1 LPVEDHSRKIR
12 LTKYLNLNRI
22 DHTNMNNISSTLT
35 NWTEIFSGWIAMP
48 LIIILI
54 GTGLFVTLSLGF
66 IQIRR
71 LKHSFQ
77 VVLGKY
83 DNPDDEGDVTHFQ
96 ALSAALSATIG
107 IGNIAGVA
115 LAVRIGG
122 PGALFWM
129 WVTAL
134 LGMALKYAEC
144 TLSHRYRVIH
154 DDGSASGGPMY
165 YIEKGLGAKWKPLA
179 IFFATCAVICS
190 FCTGNMNQANTIGQA
205 FANHHEILLN
215 KYKVDSLDIDHH
227 FYRDIYNADSGY
239 LLFQSNHTIT
249 QSELDT
255 LKKDS
260 VTSLTELHTNKIIGS
275 TLFEALTIKNN
286 NIILFAKD
294 HTITEN
300 DIPYLIKNNYD
311 SVLIKKLGLPEW
323 ISGLIIATLVGLVII
338 GGIKRIAALA
348 SKLVPTMAALYVS
361 GAIIIL
367 LTHLENIIPSISS
380 IFREAFSLEAGW
392 GGLITVIMWGVRRGL
407 YSNEA
412 GQGSAPIAHAAAK
425 TKESA
430 REGAVALMGPFID
443 TIVVCTMTGLAI
455 LSTGV
460 LESTDLTGAQLTREA
475 FRDGFSFAP
484 DIGSFIVN
492 IAILL
497 FAYTTMVAW
506 SYYGDRSIEYL
517 AGPKAIKPYR
527 WVYVFFNFLGAVLP
541 LSFVWNFGDIAL
553 SLMTIPNLIGV
564 ILLTG
569 SLKKIT
575 ADYFNKSH
583 IPYNL

>member
-1 LPVEDHSRKIR
+1 
-12 LTKYLNLNRI
+12 
-22 DHTNMNNISSTLT
+22 MNNISLTLT

-48 LIIILI
+48 LTIILI
-54 GTGLFVTLSLGF
+54 GTGIFVTISLGF
-66 IQIRR
+66 IQIKR
-71 LKHSFQ
+71 LRHSFE

-115 LAVRIGG
+115 IAIRLGG

-144 TLSHRYRVIH
+144 TLSHRYRVINE
-154 DDGSASGGPMY
+154 DGSASGGPMY
-165 YIEKGLGAKWKPLA
+165 YIEKGLGPKWKSLA
-179 IFFATCAVICS
+179 VFFASCAVICS
-190 FCTGNMNQANTIGQA
+190 FCTGNMNQANTIAQT
-205 FANHHEILLN
+205 F
-215 KYKVDSLDIDHH
+215 SS
-227 FYRDIYNADSGY
+227 YN
-239 LLFQSNHTIT
+239 
-249 QSELDT
+249 
-255 LKKDS
+255 
-260 VTSLTELHTNKIIGS
+260 
-275 TLFEALTIKNN
+275 
-286 NIILFAKD
+286 
-294 HTITEN
+294 
-300 DIPYLIKNNYD
+300 IPI
-311 SVLIKKLGLPEW
+311 W
-323 ISGLIIATLVGLVII
+323 FSGLFIAFLVGLVII
-338 GGIKRIAALA
+338 GGIKRIAAVA
-348 SKLVPTMAALYVS
+348 SRLVPTMAILYVL
-361 GAIIIL
+361 GALIIL
-367 LTHLENIIPSISS
+367 INHSNYILPSFIS
-380 IFREAFSLEAGW
+380 IFKEAFSLEAGW
-392 GGLITVIMWGVRRGL
+392 GGLLTVIMWGVRRGL

-443 TIVVCTMTGLAI
+443 TIIVCTMTGLAI
-455 LSTGV
+455 LSTNV
-460 LESTDLTGAQLTREA
+460 LNTTDLTGALLTREA
-475 FRDGFSFAP
+475 FRSGFSFAP

-492 IAILL
+492 IAVLL

-541 LSFVWNFGDIAL
+541 LTFVWNFGDIAL

-575 ADYFNKSH
+575 SDYFNRSH
-583 IPYNL
+583 IPYKS

>member
-1 LPVEDHSRKIR
+1 MPVEDHSRKIR
-12 LTKYLNLNRI
+12 LTKYLNLNKI

-35 NWTEIFSGWIAMP
+35 NWTEILSGWIAMP
-48 LIIILI
+48 LTITLI

-66 IQIRR
+66 IQIKR

-115 LAVRIGG
+115 IAIRLGG

-144 TLSHRYRVIH
+144 TLSHRYRVINE
-154 DDGSASGGPMY
+154 DGSASGGPMY
-165 YIEKGLGAKWKPLA
+165 YIEKGLGPKWKSLA
-179 IFFATCAVICS
+179 VFFASCAVICS
-190 FCTGNMNQANTIGQA
+190 FCTGNMNQANTIAQT
-205 FANHHEILLN
+205 FA
-215 KYKVDSLDIDHH
+215 S
-227 FYRDIYNADSGY
+227 YNVPIW
-239 LLFQSNHTIT
+239 F
-249 QSELDT
+249 
-255 LKKDS
+255 
-260 VTSLTELHTNKIIGS
+260 
-275 TLFEALTIKNN
+275 
-286 NIILFAKD
+286 
-294 HTITEN
+294 
-300 DIPYLIKNNYD
+300 
-311 SVLIKKLGLPEW
+311 
-323 ISGLIIATLVGLVII
+323 SGLFIALLVGLVII
-338 GGIKRIAALA
+338 GGIKRIAAVA
-348 SKLVPTMAALYVS
+348 SKLVPTMAILYVL
-361 GAIIIL
+361 GALIIL
-367 LTHLENIIPSISS
+367 INHANYILPSFIS
-380 IFREAFSLEAGW
+380 IFKEAFSLEAGW
-392 GGLITVIMWGVRRGL
+392 GGLLTVIMWGVRRGL

-443 TIVVCTMTGLAI
+443 TIIVCTMTGLAI
-455 LSTGV
+455 LSTNV
-460 LESTDLTGAQLTREA
+460 LNTTELTGALLTREA
-475 FRDGFSFAP
+475 FRSGFSFAP

-492 IAILL
+492 IAVLL

-541 LSFVWNFGDIAL
+541 LTFVWNFGDIAL

-575 ADYFNKSH
+575 ADYFNRSH
-583 IPYNL
+583 IPYNS

>member
-1 LPVEDHSRKIR
+1 
-12 LTKYLNLNRI
+12 
-22 DHTNMNNISSTLT
+22 MNNISSTLT

-54 GTGLFVTLSLGF
+54 GTGIFVTISLGF
-66 IQIRR
+66 IQIKR
-71 LKHSFQ
+71 LRHSFE

-83 DNPDDEGDVTHFQ
+83 DDPDDEGDVTHFQ

-115 LAVRIGG
+115 IAIRLGG

-144 TLSHRYRVIH
+144 TLSHRYRVINE
-154 DDGSASGGPMY
+154 DGSASGGPMY
-165 YIEKGLGAKWKPLA
+165 YIEKGLGPKWKSLA
-179 IFFATCAVICS
+179 VFFASCAVICS
-190 FCTGNMNQANTIGQA
+190 FCTGNMNQANTIAQT
-205 FANHHEILLN
+205 FA
-215 KYKVDSLDIDHH
+215 S
-227 FYRDIYNADSGY
+227 YNVPIW
-239 LLFQSNHTIT
+239 F
-249 QSELDT
+249 
-255 LKKDS
+255 
-260 VTSLTELHTNKIIGS
+260 
-275 TLFEALTIKNN
+275 
-286 NIILFAKD
+286 
-294 HTITEN
+294 
-300 DIPYLIKNNYD
+300 
-311 SVLIKKLGLPEW
+311 
-323 ISGLIIATLVGLVII
+323 SGLFIAFFVGLVII
-338 GGIKRIAALA
+338 GGIKRIAAVA
-348 SKLVPTMAALYVS
+348 SRLVPTMAILYVL
-361 GAIIIL
+361 GALIIL
-367 LTHLENIIPSISS
+367 INHSNYIVPSFIS
-380 IFREAFSLEAGW
+380 IFKEAFSLEAGW
-392 GGLITVIMWGVRRGL
+392 GGLLTVIMWGVRRGL

-443 TIVVCTMTGLAI
+443 TIIVCTMTGLAI
-455 LSTGV
+455 LSTNV
-460 LESTDLTGAQLTREA
+460 LNTTDLTGALLTREA
-475 FRDGFSFAP
+475 FRSGFSFAP

-492 IAILL
+492 IAVLL

-541 LSFVWNFGDIAL
+541 LTFVWNFGDIAL

-575 ADYFNKSH
+575 SDYFNRSH
-583 IPYNL
+583 IPYKS

>member
-1 LPVEDHSRKIR
+1 
-12 LTKYLNLNRI
+12 
-22 DHTNMNNISSTLT
+22 MNNISSTLT

-48 LIIILI
+48 LTIILI
-54 GTGLFVTLSLGF
+54 GTGIFVTISLGF
-66 IQIRR
+66 IQIKR
-71 LKHSFQ
+71 LRHSFE

-83 DNPDDEGDVTHFQ
+83 DDPDDEGDVTHFQ

-115 LAVRIGG
+115 IAIRLGG

-144 TLSHRYRVIH
+144 TLSHRYRVINE
-154 DDGSASGGPMY
+154 DGSASGGPMY
-165 YIEKGLGAKWKPLA
+165 YIEKGLGPKWKSLA
-179 IFFATCAVICS
+179 VFFASCAVICS
-190 FCTGNMNQANTIGQA
+190 FCTGNMNQANTIAQT
-205 FANHHEILLN
+205 FA
-215 KYKVDSLDIDHH
+215 S
-227 FYRDIYNADSGY
+227 YNVPIW
-239 LLFQSNHTIT
+239 F
-249 QSELDT
+249 
-255 LKKDS
+255 
-260 VTSLTELHTNKIIGS
+260 
-275 TLFEALTIKNN
+275 
-286 NIILFAKD
+286 
-294 HTITEN
+294 
-300 DIPYLIKNNYD
+300 
-311 SVLIKKLGLPEW
+311 
-323 ISGLIIATLVGLVII
+323 SGLFIAFFVGLVII
-338 GGIKRIAALA
+338 GGIKRIAAVA
-348 SKLVPTMAALYVS
+348 SRLVPTMAILYVL
-361 GAIIIL
+361 GALIIL
-367 LTHLENIIPSISS
+367 INHSNYIVPSFIS
-380 IFREAFSLEAGW
+380 IFKEAFSLEAGW
-392 GGLITVIMWGVRRGL
+392 GGLLTVIMWGVRRGL

-430 REGAVALMGPFID
+430 REGVVALMGPFID
-443 TIVVCTMTGLAI
+443 TIIVCTMTGLAI
-455 LSTGV
+455 LSTNV
-460 LESTDLTGAQLTREA
+460 LNTTDLTGALLTREA
-475 FRDGFSFAP
+475 FRSGFSFAP

-492 IAILL
+492 IAVLL

-541 LSFVWNFGDIAL
+541 LTFVWNFGDIAL

-575 ADYFNKSH
+575 SDYFNRSH
-583 IPYNL
+583 IPYKS

>member
-12 LTKYLNLNRI
+12 LTKYLNLNKI

-35 NWTEIFSGWIAMP
+35 NWTEILSGWIAMP
-48 LIIILI
+48 LTITLI

-66 IQIRR
+66 IQIKR

-115 LAVRIGG
+115 IAIRLGG

-144 TLSHRYRVIH
+144 TLSHRYRVINE
-154 DDGSASGGPMY
+154 DGSASGGPMY
-165 YIEKGLGAKWKPLA
+165 YIEKGLGPKWKSLA
-179 IFFATCAVICS
+179 VFFASCAVICS
-190 FCTGNMNQANTIGQA
+190 FCTGNMNQANTIAQT
-205 FANHHEILLN
+205 FA
-215 KYKVDSLDIDHH
+215 S
-227 FYRDIYNADSGY
+227 YNVPIW
-239 LLFQSNHTIT
+239 F
-249 QSELDT
+249 
-255 LKKDS
+255 
-260 VTSLTELHTNKIIGS
+260 
-275 TLFEALTIKNN
+275 
-286 NIILFAKD
+286 
-294 HTITEN
+294 
-300 DIPYLIKNNYD
+300 
-311 SVLIKKLGLPEW
+311 
-323 ISGLIIATLVGLVII
+323 SGLFIALLVGLVII
-338 GGIKRIAALA
+338 GGIKRIAAVA
-348 SKLVPTMAALYVS
+348 SKLVPTMAILYVL
-361 GAIIIL
+361 GALIIL
-367 LTHLENIIPSISS
+367 INHANYILPSFIS
-380 IFREAFSLEAGW
+380 IFKEAFSLEAGW
-392 GGLITVIMWGVRRGL
+392 GGLLTVIMWGVRRGL

-443 TIVVCTMTGLAI
+443 TIIVCTMTGLAI
-455 LSTGV
+455 LSTNV
-460 LESTDLTGAQLTREA
+460 LNTTELTGALLTREA
-475 FRDGFSFAP
+475 FRSGFSFAP

-492 IAILL
+492 IAVLL

-541 LSFVWNFGDIAL
+541 LTFVWNFGDIAL

-575 ADYFNKSH
+575 ADYFNRSH
-583 IPYNL
+583 IPYNS

>member
-1 LPVEDHSRKIR
+1 
-12 LTKYLNLNRI
+12 
-22 DHTNMNNISSTLT
+22 MNNISSTLT

-48 LIIILI
+48 LTIILI
-54 GTGLFVTLSLGF
+54 GTGIFVTISLGF
-66 IQIRR
+66 IQIKR
-71 LKHSFQ
+71 LRHSFE

-83 DNPDDEGDVTHFQ
+83 DDPDDEGDVTHFQ

-115 LAVRIGG
+115 IAIRLGG

-144 TLSHRYRVIH
+144 TLSHRYRVINE
-154 DDGSASGGPMY
+154 DGSASGGPMY
-165 YIEKGLGAKWKPLA
+165 YIEKGLGPKWKSLA
-179 IFFATCAVICS
+179 VFFASCAVICS
-190 FCTGNMNQANTIGQA
+190 FCTGNMNQANTIAQT
-205 FANHHEILLN
+205 FA
-215 KYKVDSLDIDHH
+215 S
-227 FYRDIYNADSGY
+227 YNVPIW
-239 LLFQSNHTIT
+239 F
-249 QSELDT
+249 
-255 LKKDS
+255 
-260 VTSLTELHTNKIIGS
+260 
-275 TLFEALTIKNN
+275 
-286 NIILFAKD
+286 
-294 HTITEN
+294 
-300 DIPYLIKNNYD
+300 
-311 SVLIKKLGLPEW
+311 
-323 ISGLIIATLVGLVII
+323 SGLFIAFFVGLVII
-338 GGIKRIAALA
+338 GGIKRIAAVA
-348 SKLVPTMAALYVS
+348 SRLVPTMAILYVL
-361 GAIIIL
+361 GALIIL
-367 LTHLENIIPSISS
+367 INHSNYIVPSFIS
-380 IFREAFSLEAGW
+380 IFKEAFSLEAGW
-392 GGLITVIMWGVRRGL
+392 GGLLTVIMWGVRRGL

-443 TIVVCTMTGLAI
+443 TIIVCTMTGLAI
-455 LSTGV
+455 LSTNV
-460 LESTDLTGAQLTREA
+460 LNTTDLTGALLTREA
-475 FRDGFSFAP
+475 FRSGFSFAP

-492 IAILL
+492 IAVLL

-541 LSFVWNFGDIAL
+541 LTFVWNFGDIAL

-575 ADYFNKSH
+575 SDYFNRSH
-583 IPYNL
+583 IPYKS